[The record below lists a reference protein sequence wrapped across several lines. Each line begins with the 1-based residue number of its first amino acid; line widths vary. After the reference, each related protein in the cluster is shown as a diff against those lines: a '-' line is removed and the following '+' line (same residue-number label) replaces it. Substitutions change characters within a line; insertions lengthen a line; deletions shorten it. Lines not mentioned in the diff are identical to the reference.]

1 MGTSQLWNGEF
12 LFGLGEPRMDSIGLE
27 LVGASS
33 NSRVRREGGGGILII
48 IVIVI
53 PQPRGDLPGGNQGF
67 VLGRLGNGDTVGYPP
82 ACLQHAC
89 GGAGR
94 VPRVALRLTLG
105 CRDACLQHAKLSAIR
120 VEFAL
125 VGAGDVGKLGKIP
138 RFRVFA

>member
-1 MGTSQLWNGEF
+1 MGTRW
-12 LFGLGEPRMDSIGLE
+12 
-27 LVGASS
+27 
-33 NSRVRREGGGGILII
+33 GIHL
-48 IVIVI
+48 
-53 PQPRGDLPGGNQGF
+53 RAF
-67 VLGRLGNGDTVGYPP
+67 STR
-82 ACLQHAC
+82 A